1 MQKKYLTFILIL
13 VIVATVLFVFQDP
26 DTDTVS
32 DSSLENQETE
42 DLMELERLLVDRE
55 STIREIENSMLNL
68 SDYNQELR
76 DYLKNTLDF
85 IFRMEKEGF
94 EVPAEFLHYYESLF
108 GGLFHY
114 IIAQEDYQ
122 LELVDDAFTLEFFV
136 RPEWIPLEDGQELI
150 LNEHVLSSHDTEF
163 SLETA
168 INRGDFASDI
178 YFLFNGIHH
187 LNLDEGSFIT
197 HVMIGEDGSITTG
210 GCGFDC
216 IKVYDKNMDE
226 IELGQR
232 GFGPGADFSFGIERE
247 YMELLEDG
255 FYVKI
260 TEFMLYEYKRQ

>member
-26 DTDTVS
+26 DTDTIS
-32 DSSLENQETE
+32 DSPLENQETE
-42 DLMELERLLVDRE
+42 DLKELERLLVNRE
-55 STIREIENSMLNL
+55 TTIRELENNMENL
-68 SDYNQELR
+68 REYNNELR
-76 DYLKNTLDF
+76 NYLQNTLQYLFLLDQ
-85 IFRMEKEGF
+85 EGI
-94 EVPAEFLHYYESLF
+94 EVPDEFLHYYESVF
-108 GGLFHY
+108 GGLFTY
-114 IIAQEDYQ
+114 IIAQEDYH

-136 RPEWIPLEDGQELI
+136 RPEWIPLEDGQEFN

-163 SLETA
+163 SLEAA

-178 YFLFNGIHH
+178 YFLFNGTHH
-187 LNLDEGSFIT
+187 LNLDEGNFIT
-197 HVMIGEDGSITTG
+197 HVMIGQDGSITTG

-216 IKVYDKNMDE
+216 IKIYDKNMDE

-247 YMELLEDG
+247 HMELLEDG

-260 TEFMLYEYKRQ
+260 TEFKLYEYRRK